1 MADKI
6 ISQQYL
12 HTIFDYKDG
21 SLYWKNPTAYCIKK
35 GTKAGT
41 INGMGYHQVAINNK
55 IYPIHRII
63 FLMINLPDEPIEIP
77 APKEMFA
84 VETKMNIEG
93 HPLELEFL
101 RKRVA
106 ELEEENRIIKILY
119 KNLADQ

>member
-1 MADKI
+1 MGRLSMGMVTIMEEKVI
-6 ISQQYL
+6 INAGSQ
-12 HTIFDYKDG
+12 
-21 SLYWKNPTAYCIKK
+21 
-35 GTKAGT
+35 
-41 INGMGYHQVAINNK
+41 
-55 IYPIHRII
+55 
-63 FLMINLPDEPIEIP
+63 MINLPDEPIEIP